1 MAYACVCHFFVVPLQ
16 AQRFLFMG
24 KKKNLP
30 ILEHIEITGVAAEGK
45 ALARIQTA
53 DADRAQSTDK
63 MVCFVPNC
71 VPGDIV
77 DLQVTKKKH
86 SFMEAKVLRIVQPS
100 TVRCEARC
108 KHFGVCGGCKWQ
120 ILPYPEQLRYKQQ
133 QIVDNLTRIGKIEL
147 PEISP
152 ILGSKHIYEYRNKLE
167 FTCADRKWYPWEVI
181 EAAGGLDKIDSS
193 YGLGFHIPNCFDKVL
208 DIEECHLMPDINNRI
223 RNSVRAYAREHGLT
237 FYNEHTH
244 EGLLRTLI
252 LRNNHKGELMLIVCF
267 GAEIKNE
274 ELRIKNFLEYLHNE
288 FPEIISLLY
297 VENTK
302 YNDTIGDLE
311 VKTYFGQDHIIEEME
326 GLQFKVGPKSF
337 YQTNTEQAYELYK
350 VAREFA
356 FENGENGEN
365 GELPLVYDLYTG
377 TGTIANFVARRA
389 RQVIGI
395 EYVPEAIEDA
405 KVNSSINGIQNTLFF
420 AGDMKDILNDDFV
433 AKYGRPDVIITD
445 PPRAGMHEDVV
456 NVILNAE
463 PKRIVYVSCNP
474 ATQARDLALLD
485 AKYKVTKVQPVDM
498 FPHTQ
503 HVENVVQL
511 ELKIEN

>member
-1 MAYACVCHFFVVPLQ
+1 
-16 AQRFLFMG
+16 MG

-30 ILEHIEITGVAAEGK
+30 VIENVQITGVAAEGK
-45 ALARIQTA
+45 AIVRI
-53 DADRAQSTDK
+53 DGI
-63 MVCFVPNC
+63 VCFVPNC

-77 DLQVTKKKH
+77 DLQITKKKH
-86 SFMEAKVLRIVQPS
+86 SFMEAKVLRVVKPS
-100 TVRCEARC
+100 AVRCEAKC
-108 KHFGVCGGCKWQ
+108 QHFGVCGGCKWQ
-120 ILPYPEQLRYKQQ
+120 ILPYAEQLQYKQQ

-167 FTCADRKWYPWEVI
+167 FTCADRKWFPWEVI
-181 EAAGGLDKIDSS
+181 EAAGGLDKVDSS

-208 DIEECHLMPDINNRI
+208 DIEECHLMPEINNRI
-223 RNSVRAYAREHGLT
+223 RNGVREYARTHGLT

-244 EGLLRTLI
+244 EGLLRTII
-252 LRNNHKGELMLIVCF
+252 LRNNHKGELMLVVSF
-267 GAEIKNE
+267 GEPISNFKSQ
-274 ELRIKNFLEYLHNE
+274 ISNFLEFLHQE
-288 FPEIISLLY
+288 FPEIIALLY
-297 VENTK
+297 VENLK
-302 YNDTIGDLE
+302 YNDTIGDLD
-311 VKTYFGQDHIIEEME
+311 VKVYYGQDHIMEEME

-356 FENGENGEN
+356 
-365 GELPLVYDLYTG
+365 ELKGDELVYDLYTG
-377 TGTIANFVARRA
+377 TGTIANFVSRKA

-405 KVNSSINGIQNTLFF
+405 KVNSKINQIDNTLFF

-433 AKYGRPDVIITD
+433 AQYGRPDVIITD

-456 NVILNAE
+456 NVILNAA

-511 ELKIEN
+511 CLR

>member
-1 MAYACVCHFFVVPLQ
+1 M
-16 AQRFLFMG
+16 

-30 ILEHIEITGVAAEGK
+30 LIEHVEITGVAAEGK
-45 ALARIQTA
+45 ALVRINDIVT
-53 DADRAQSTDK
+53 
-63 MVCFVPNC
+63 FVPNC

-77 DLQVTKKKH
+77 DLQITKKKH
-86 SFMEAKVLRIVQPS
+86 SFMEARVERVVQPS
-100 TVRCEARC
+100 PVRCEARC

-120 ILPYPEQLRYKQQ
+120 ILPYEEQLKYKQQ

-147 PEISP
+147 PEINP

-167 FTCADRKWYPWEVI
+167 FTCADRKWLPWETI
-181 EAAGGLDKIDSS
+181 EAAGGLDKIDTA

-208 DIEECHLMPDINNRI
+208 DIEECHLMPEINNRI
-223 RNSVRAYAREHGLT
+223 RNGIREYARKNGLS

-244 EGLLRTLI
+244 EGLLRTII
-252 LRNNHKGELMLIVCF
+252 LRNNHKGELMLIVVF
-267 GAEIKNE
+267 GE
-274 ELRIKNFLEYLHNE
+274 EVESQKSKVKSLMEFLHTE

-297 VENTK
+297 VENLK
-302 YNDTIGDLE
+302 FNATIGDRE
-311 VKTYFGQDHIIEEME
+311 VNVYFGQDHIIEEME
-326 GLQFKVGPKSF
+326 GLLFKVGPKSF
-337 YQTNTEQAYELYK
+337 YQTNTEQAHELYK

-356 FENGENGEN
+356 QLSGNE
-365 GELPLVYDLYTG
+365 LVYDLYTG
-377 TGTIANFVARRA
+377 TGTIANFVAKQA

-405 KVNSSINGIQNTLFF
+405 KVNAKINKIENTLFF
-420 AGDMKDILNDDFV
+420 AGDMKDILNDAFV
-433 AKYGRPDVIITD
+433 EKYGRPDVIITD

-474 ATQARDLALLD
+474 ATQARDLQLLD
-485 AKYKVTKVQPVDM
+485 VKYRVAKVQPVDM

-503 HVENVVQL
+503 HVENVVLL
-511 ELKIEN
+511 EQR

>member
-1 MAYACVCHFFVVPLQ
+1 M
-16 AQRFLFMG
+16 

-30 ILEHIEITGVAAEGK
+30 VFENIQITGVAAEGK
-45 ALARIQTA
+45 ALVRINDIVT
-53 DADRAQSTDK
+53 
-63 MVCFVPNC
+63 FVPNC
-71 VPGDIV
+71 VPGDIA
-77 DLQVTKKKH
+77 DLQITKKKH
-86 SFMEAKVLRIVQPS
+86 SFMEAKVLRVVQPS
-100 TVRCEARC
+100 PVRCEARC

-120 ILPYPEQLRYKQQ
+120 ILPYAEQLKYKQQ

-167 FTCADRKWYPWEVI
+167 FTCADRKWFPWEVI
-181 EAAGGLDKIDSS
+181 EAAGGLDKVDST

-208 DIEECHLMPDINNRI
+208 DIEECHLMPNINNRI
-223 RNSVRAYAREHGLT
+223 RNAVREYARAHGLT

-244 EGLLRTLI
+244 EGQVRNLI
-252 LRNNHKGELMLIVCF
+252 LRNNHKGELMLIVSF
-267 GAEIKNE
+267 GEPVNE
-274 ELRIKNFLEYLHNE
+274 ACMQLLEYLQNE
-288 FPEIISLLY
+288 FPQIIALLY
-297 VENTK
+297 VENLK
-302 YNDTIGDLE
+302 YNDTIGDLD
-311 VKTYFGQDHIIEEME
+311 VKVYFGQDHIIETME
-326 GLQFKVGPKSF
+326 DLQFKVGPKSF

-356 FENGENGEN
+356 
-365 GELPLVYDLYTG
+365 ELTGNELVYDLYTG
-377 TGTIANFVARRA
+377 TGTIANFVSKQA

-405 KVNSSINGIQNTLFF
+405 KVNSKINKIENTLFF
-420 AGDMKDILNDDFV
+420 AGDMKDILNDAFV

-456 NVILNAE
+456 KVILNAE

-485 AKYKVTKVQPVDM
+485 AKYEVTKVQPVDM

-511 ELKIEN
+511 CRRF

>member
-1 MAYACVCHFFVVPLQ
+1 M
-16 AQRFLFMG
+16 

-30 ILEHIEITGVAAEGK
+30 VFEHVEISGVAAEGK
-45 ALARIQTA
+45 ALVRINDIVT
-53 DADRAQSTDK
+53 
-63 MVCFVPNC
+63 FVPNC

-77 DLQVTKKKH
+77 DLQITKKKH
-86 SFMEAKVLRIVQPS
+86 SFMEAKVLRVVEPS
-100 TVRCEARC
+100 KVRCEARC

-120 ILPYPEQLRYKQQ
+120 ILPYSEQLKYKQQ

-167 FTCADRKWYPWEVI
+167 FTCADRKWFPWEVI
-181 EAAGGLDKIDSS
+181 EAAGGLDQVDSS

-223 RNSVRAYAREHGLT
+223 RNAVREYARTHGLT

-244 EGLLRTLI
+244 EGMLRTLI
-252 LRNNHKGELMLIVCF
+252 LRNNHKGELMLIVSF
-267 GAEIKNE
+267 GASL
-274 ELRIKNFLEYLHNE
+274 ELEQNRIAAHSLLEFLHNE

-297 VENTK
+297 VENLK
-302 YNDTIGDLE
+302 FNDTIGDLD
-311 VKTYFGQDHIIEEME
+311 VKVYFGQDHIIEEME
-326 GLQFKVGPKSF
+326 DLQFKVGPKSF

-356 FENGENGEN
+356 FDNDGLINGDAALN

-377 TGTIANFVARRA
+377 TGTIANFVARQA
-389 RQVIGI
+389 KQVIGI

-405 KVNSSINGIQNTLFF
+405 KVNSKINQIENTLFF
-420 AGDMKDILNDDFV
+420 AGDMKDILNDAFV
-433 AKYGRPDVIITD
+433 ARYGRPDVIITD

-456 NVILNAE
+456 NVILNAA

-485 AKYKVTKVQPVDM
+485 AKYRVTRVQPVDM

-511 ELKIEN
+511 QLR

>member
-1 MAYACVCHFFVVPLQ
+1 M
-16 AQRFLFMG
+16 

-30 ILEHIEITGVAAEGK
+30 IIENVEITGVAAEGK
-45 ALARIQTA
+45 ALVRIN
-53 DADRAQSTDK
+53 DI
-63 MVCFVPNC
+63 VCFVPNC
-71 VPGDIV
+71 VPGDVV
-77 DLQVTKKKH
+77 DLQITKKKH
-86 SFMEAKVLRIVQPS
+86 SFMEAKVLRVVKPS
-100 TVRCEARC
+100 EVRCEARC

-120 ILPYPEQLRYKQQ
+120 ILPYAEQLRYKQQ

-147 PEISP
+147 PAISP

-167 FTCADRKWYPWEVI
+167 FTCADRKWFPWEVI
-181 EAAGGLDKIDSS
+181 EAAGGLEKVDSS
-193 YGLGFHIPNCFDKVL
+193 FGLGFHIPNCFDKVL
-208 DIEECHLMPDINNRI
+208 DIEECHLMPEINNRI
-223 RNSVRAYAREHGLT
+223 RNGVREYARTHGLT

-244 EGLLRTLI
+244 EGLLRTII
-252 LRNNHKGELMLIVCF
+252 LRNNHKGELMVIFSF
-267 GAEIKNE
+267 GEKIEDWRLEIE
-274 ELRIKNFLEYLHNE
+274 EFLEWMHTE

-297 VENTK
+297 VENLK
-302 YNDTIGDLE
+302 FNDTIGDQE
-311 VKTYFGQDHIIEEME
+311 VKVYFGQDHIMEEME

-337 YQTNTEQAYELYK
+337 YQTNTEQAYKLYK
-350 VAREFA
+350 VARDFA
-356 FENGENGEN
+356 
-365 GELPLVYDLYTG
+365 ELTGDELVYDLYTG
-377 TGTIANFVARRA
+377 TGTIANFVSRQA

-405 KVNSSINGIQNTLFF
+405 KVNSKINNIENTLFF
-420 AGDMKDILNDDFV
+420 AGDMKDILNDDFIAV
-433 AKYGRPDVIITD
+433 HGRPDVIITD

-511 ELKIEN
+511 CRRF

>member
-1 MAYACVCHFFVVPLQ
+1 M
-16 AQRFLFMG
+16 

-30 ILEHIEITGVAAEGK
+30 IYEHVEITGVAAEGK
-45 ALARIQTA
+45 ALVRINDIVT
-53 DADRAQSTDK
+53 
-63 MVCFVPNC
+63 FVPNC

-77 DLQVTKKKH
+77 DLQITKKKH
-86 SFMEAKVLRIVQPS
+86 SFMEAKVLRIVEPS
-100 TVRCEARC
+100 KVRCEARC

-120 ILPYPEQLRYKQQ
+120 ILPYAEQLKYKQQ

-167 FTCADRKWYPWEVI
+167 FTCADRKWFPWEVI
-181 EAAGGLDKIDSS
+181 EAAGGLDKVDST

-208 DIEECHLMPDINNRI
+208 DIETCHLMPPINNRI
-223 RNSVRAYAREHGLT
+223 RNAVREYARAHCLT

-244 EGLLRTLI
+244 EGLLRNLI
-252 LRNNHKGELMLIVCF
+252 LRNNHKGELMLVVSF
-267 GAEIKNE
+267 GQKVNE
-274 ELRIKNFLEYLHNE
+274 AAMGLLEYLHTE
-288 FPEIISLLY
+288 FPEIISLMY

-302 YNDTIGDLE
+302 FNDTIGDLD
-311 VKTYFGQDHIIEEME
+311 VKTYFGQDHIME
-326 GLQFKVGPKSF
+326 SMENLQFKVGPKSF

-350 VAREFA
+350 VARECA
-356 FENGENGEN
+356 FDQLQMTNDK
-365 GELPLVYDLYTG
+365 LPLVYDLYTG
-377 TGTIANFVARRA
+377 TGTIANFVARQA

-405 KVNSSINGIQNTLFF
+405 KVNSKINGIENTLFF

-433 AKYGRPDVIITD
+433 AQYGRPDVIITD

-456 NVILNAE
+456 NVILNAA
-463 PKRIVYVSCNP
+463 PRRIVYVSCNP

-485 AKYKVTKVQPVDM
+485 AKYRVTRVQPVDM

-511 ELKIEN
+511 ELKSTI

>member
-1 MAYACVCHFFVVPLQ
+1 M
-16 AQRFLFMG
+16 

-30 ILEHIEITGVAAEGK
+30 VYEHIEITGVAAEGK
-45 ALARIQTA
+45 ALVRIN
-53 DADRAQSTDK
+53 DI
-63 MVCFVPNC
+63 VCFVPNC

-86 SFMEAKVLRIVQPS
+86 SFMEAKVLHLIQPS
-100 TVRCEARC
+100 PVRCEARC
-108 KHFGVCGGCKWQ
+108 NHFGVCGGCKWQ
-120 ILPYPEQLRYKQQ
+120 ILPYEQQLKYKQQ

-167 FTCADRKWYPWEVI
+167 FTCADRKWFPREVI

-193 YGLGFHIPNCFDKVL
+193 YGLGFHIPNAFDKVL
-208 DIEECHLMPDINNRI
+208 DIEECHLMSDINNKI

-252 LRNNHKGELMLIVCF
+252 LRNNHKGELMLIVVF
-267 GAEIKNE
+267 GEQISNFKSQ
-274 ELRIKNFLEYLHNE
+274 ISNFLENLHRD

-297 VENTK
+297 VENLK
-302 YNDTIGDLE
+302 FNDTIGDLE
-311 VKTYFGQDHIIEEME
+311 VKTYFGQDYIIEQME
-326 GLQFKVGPKSF
+326 DLQFKVGPKSF

-356 FENGENGEN
+356 FDQLPMTNDQ
-365 GELPLVYDLYTG
+365 LPLVYDLYTG
-377 TGTIANFVARRA
+377 TGTIANFVSRQA

-405 KVNSSINGIQNTLFF
+405 KVNSKINKIENTLFF
-420 AGDMKDILNDDFV
+420 AGDMKDILNNAFV
-433 AKYGRPDVIITD
+433 DKYGKPDVIITD

-485 AKYKVTKVQPVDM
+485 AKYKVTRVQPVDM

-511 ELKIEN
+511 CLR

>member
-1 MAYACVCHFFVVPLQ
+1 M
-16 AQRFLFMG
+16 

-30 ILEHIEITGVAAEGK
+30 IFEHIEITGVAAEGK
-45 ALARIQTA
+45 ALVRINDIVT
-53 DADRAQSTDK
+53 
-63 MVCFVPNC
+63 FVPNC

-77 DLQVTKKKH
+77 DLQITKKKH
-86 SFMEAKVLRIVQPS
+86 SFMEAKVLRLVQQS
-100 TVRCEARC
+100 KVRCAARC
-108 KHFGVCGGCKWQ
+108 AHFGVCGGCKWQ
-120 ILPYPEQLRYKQQ
+120 ILPYEEQLKYKQQ

-167 FTCADRKWYPWEVI
+167 FTCADRKWFPWEVI
-181 EAAGGLDKIDSS
+181 EAAGGLDKVDSS

-208 DIEECHLMPDINNRI
+208 DITECHLMPDINNRI
-223 RNSVRAYAREHGLT
+223 RNGVREFARTHGLT

-244 EGLLRTLI
+244 EGQVRTLI
-252 LRNNHKGELMLIVCF
+252 LRNNHKGELMLIVAF
-267 GAEIKNE
+267 GEPVTDACM
-274 ELRIKNFLEYLHNE
+274 ELLEWLHQE
-288 FPEIISLLY
+288 FSEIISLLY

-302 YNDTIGDLE
+302 FNDTIGDLD
-311 VKTYFGQDHIIEEME
+311 VKVYFGQDHIIEEME
-326 GLQFKVGPKSF
+326 GLHFKVGPKSF

-356 FENGENGEN
+356 
-365 GELPLVYDLYTG
+365 ELTGNELVYDLYTG
-377 TGTIANFVARRA
+377 TGTIANFVARQA

-405 KVNSSINGIQNTLFF
+405 KVNSAINGIENTLFF
-420 AGDMKDILNDDFV
+420 AGDMKNILNENFV
-433 AKYGRPDVIITD
+433 AKYGRPDIIITD

-456 NVILNAE
+456 NVILDAE

-485 AKYKVTKVQPVDM
+485 AKYRVTKVQPVDM

-511 ELKIEN
+511 ELKTKN

>member
-1 MAYACVCHFFVVPLQ
+1 MT
-16 AQRFLFMG
+16 

-30 ILEHIEITGVAAEGK
+30 VFENIEITGVAAEGK
-45 ALARIQTA
+45 ALVRIN
-53 DADRAQSTDK
+53 DI
-63 MVCFVPNC
+63 VCFVPNC

-77 DLQVTKKKH
+77 DLQITKKKH
-86 SFMEAKVLRIVQPS
+86 SFMEAKVLRIVEPS
-100 TVRCEARC
+100 KVRCEARC

-120 ILPYPEQLRYKQQ
+120 ILPYAEQLKYKQQ

-152 ILGSKHIYEYRNKLE
+152 ILGSKHIYAYRNKLE
-167 FTCADRKWYPWEVI
+167 FTCADRKWLPWEEI
-181 EAAGGLDKIDSS
+181 EAAGGLDKIDST

-223 RNSVRAYAREHGLT
+223 RNGVREYARTHGLT

-244 EGLLRTLI
+244 EGQVRTLI
-252 LRNNHKGELMLIVCF
+252 LRNNHKGELMLIVSF
-267 GAEIKNE
+267 GEKVTEACMQ
-274 ELRIKNFLEYLHNE
+274 LLEYLHNE

-297 VENTK
+297 VENLK
-302 YNDTIGDLE
+302 FNDTIGDLE
-311 VKTYFGQDHIIEEME
+311 VKTYFGQEYILEEME
-326 GLQFKVGPKSF
+326 GLQFKVGPKSY

-356 FENGENGEN
+356 
-365 GELPLVYDLYTG
+365 ELTGDELVYDLYTG
-377 TGTIANFVARRA
+377 TGTIANFVSRKAKE
-389 RQVIGI
+389 VIGI

-405 KVNSSINGIQNTLFF
+405 KVNSKINNIENTRFF
-420 AGDMKDILNDDFV
+420 AGDMKDILNDAFV

-456 NVILNAE
+456 NVILNAA

-511 ELKIEN
+511 CLR